1 MIYCEGQLYSNK
13 YFMPKAFFIYT
24 YDHKYCALSGLLQ
37 IFIFEL
43 VQYTFYQYL
52 FLSTLIPS
60 ALHSSGRISSISAF
74 CSVLAISS
82 SAIFIYQTTNDAI
95 NLTPISERIG
105 TFPKMTILSV
115 QIQGYI
121 ARLFSIQI
129 NRKICITIIKT
140 VIKTSFHCV

>member
-1 MIYCEGQLYSNK
+1 MNIGEYCPEQYIILHELASALCILLYW
-13 YFMPKAFFIYT
+13 
-24 YDHKYCALSGLLQ
+24 SGLLQ

-43 VQYTFYQYL
+43 VQYASYQYL
-52 FLSTLIPS
+52 FLSSLIPS
-60 ALHSSGRISSISAF
+60 AFRSSGRISSISAF

-82 SAIFIYQTTNDAI
+82 SVIFIYQTTNDAI

-129 NRKICITIIKT
+129 NRKIFITIIKT
-140 VIKTSFHCV
+140 VIKTSFNCV